1 MAPIVVYI
9 TGFRQHAGKTVTS
22 LGLIALFRKYLDPIH
37 IGYIKPVGQELVE
50 VEAGRKIDKDARV
63 VKEFS
68 RIPDMDLRQVS
79 PVRVGSGFTRSFLS
93 AADTREETQK
103 LENAILEAFRSLAHK
118 KVIIAEGTGHPG
130 VGSIVGLSNANV
142 AALINAD
149 IVFLSGGG
157 IGKALDMLEVDLSYF
172 LFKRVRVR
180 GIIFNKLIPDKIET
194 MKQFVTD
201 ALLNKMYGAFGGSLS
216 ILGFLP
222 MIDLLAQPSMKT
234 VFETFRG
241 ALPVGDPE
249 GELWK
254 VPCASIKVISLTE
267 GCLRLDKY
275 VTPQSLVI
283 IAANSLRRIKSIC
296 DYHEKLKASGQG
308 IAGLILTCG
317 EGSPADKAIE
327 KEIIRAD
334 IPAVCVNE
342 DTATAEKLI
351 LETYENTKLQ
361 VYEKPKLKE
370 VEQLFERHF
379 DFQKFLDS
387 FSIKL

>member
-22 LGLIALFRKYLDPIH
+22 LGLISLFRKYLDPIH
-37 IGYIKPVGQELVE
+37 IGYIKPVGQELV
-50 VEAGRKIDKDARV
+50 VVADGRKIDKDARL

-68 RIPDMDLRQVS
+68 GIPDMDLGQVS
-79 PVRVGSGFTRSFLS
+79 PVRVGSGFTRSYLS
-93 AADTREETQK
+93 SGDTREETQK
-103 LENAILEAFRSLAHK
+103 LENSILEALKSLSHK

-180 GIIFNKLIPDKIET
+180 GIVFNKLIPEKIET

-201 ALLNKMYGAFGGSLS
+201 DLLNRMYGAFGGSLS

-222 MIDLLAQPSMKT
+222 MIDLLTQPSMK
-234 VFETFRG
+234 VVYETFRG
-241 ALPVGDPE
+241 ATPVGDLDD
-249 GELWK
+249 ELWNL
-254 VPCASIKVISLTE
+254 PCASIKVISLTE
-267 GCLRLDKY
+267 ESLQLDKHI
-275 VTPQSLVI
+275 TPHSLVI
-283 IAANSLRRIKSIC
+283 IAAASYRRIKSIC
-296 DYHEKLKASGQG
+296 DFHVKKKAAGQG

-317 EGSPADKAIE
+317 EGSSFDTAIE
-327 KEIIRAD
+327 QEIIRAD

-342 DTATAEKLI
+342 DTATAEKLV

-370 VEQLFERHF
+370 VELLFERYF